1 MLGVPSMRRFFAI
14 VSTFTLVGL
23 FVVQPSQAATVVLY
37 DGSLN
42 TLPANQGK
50 LYYFSDAPGNTSQ
63 TVGGG
68 ATTLTSTASN
78 TTKVGYSAYNNFNC
92 GFVPCALPVLDRA
105 NGFTLRFTVQVLA
118 EQHVGNDRAGLS
130 VIALDKDGL
139 GIEIAFWEN
148 EIWAQSYT
156 APSTFTHG
164 EGVAADTTVGR
175 TYDLTIQNN
184 TYTLTSGT
192 ITLTGALRNYSQA
205 GLPYSVPSFAF
216 LGDNTTSAGASIR
229 FVNMTLISPLNEPPT
244 NTPTSTATATNTAT
258 STATPTNTNTP
269 TATSTDDPTLPTH
282 TATNTA
288 TNTATSTATNTAA
301 ATATATS
308 TAMATPEPALLHLPL
323 LVDE

>member
-1 MLGVPSMRRFFAI
+1 MRRLLAI
-14 VSTFTLVGL
+14 IAIFVLVGL
-23 FVVQPSQAATVVLY
+23 FVAQPSQAATIVLY

-42 TLPANQGK
+42 TPASQGK
-50 LYYFSDAPGNTSQ
+50 LYYFSDSPGNTSQ

-92 GFVPCALPVLDRA
+92 GLVPCALPVLDRA
-105 NGFTLRFTVQVLA
+105 NGFTVRFTVQVLD
-118 EQHVGNDRAGLS
+118 EQHMGNDRAGLS

-164 EGVAADTTVGR
+164 EGVPADTTVER

-184 TYTLTSGT
+184 TYTLTSGN

-205 GLPYSVPSFAF
+205 GLPYSVPNFAF

-229 FVNMTLISPLNEPPT
+229 FVNMSLISPLNEPPT

-258 STATPTNTNTP
+258 STTTPTSTNTP
-269 TATSTDDPTLPTH
+269 TPTSTDDPSQPS
-282 TATNTA
+282 A
-288 TNTATSTATNTAA
+288 TATST

-308 TAMATPEPALLHLPL
+308 TATATATSTATPGPALLHLPL
-323 LVDE
+323 LVEP